1 MALQKTKTYDNGFT
15 SEYHKI
21 SSISID
27 FKRNIILA
35 EVLSYKDKATRD
47 ADKSEVDRFGY
58 RFKFPENKTEI
69 DRETVYTLLK
79 TLPQF
84 ENAVDV

>member
-21 SSISID
+21 SNISVD
-27 FKRNIILA
+27 FRGNTFYVEL
-35 EVLSYKDKATRD
+35 LSYKDQATRD
-47 ADKSEVDRFGY
+47 ANKSEVDRFGY